1 MFFGILT
8 LVTALAISAVAIY
21 YSVAGLVAIFA
32 AAAIPIMIMG
42 SVLEIAKLVT
52 AVWLHRYWREAAW
65 WLKSYLVVAVIVLML
80 ITSTGIFGFL
90 SRAHIEQTASAT
102 EGVAQIERIDAE
114 ITRQQSQIERSRLTI
129 ESTQSAGNVQDSE
142 IQRQIDLEQERIDNA
157 YQRVQ
162 PAIDQQQSVI
172 EQEQL
177 QTQKRIQNI
186 ETQLSAVD
194 EELENLRSALAANN
208 IELAQGIVGVKVD
221 GDLGPNTEAA
231 IENFRSKKQS
241 NRQELA
247 KRIDEIRTQT
257 NPTIESARTE
267 IQRLR
272 SLAEQQIA
280 DSNTLISR
288 LRSQIGTIDQS
299 AIEQEIQNESAKINQ
314 AQLKIDDLVETK
326 YNLEVD
332 YRKLEA
338 EVGPIK
344 YLAEFIYGVDADKDL
359 LEEAVRWVIIIII
372 FVFDPLAVLL
382 LIASQY
388 TFELHRSKQS
398 NLDRE
403 KEERSSDQTDKLDN
417 VSENGERQ
425 FENNAG
431 PDPDSESLSD
441 GLEADDNGGY
451 MSAQLESP
459 SDPEQILE
467 EYKSKKKI

>member
-403 KEERSSDQTDKLDN
+403 KEERSSNQTDKLDN

-431 PDPDSESLSD
+431 LDPDSESLSD
-441 GLEADDNGGY
+441 GLEADDNEGY